1 MRSKSNRSPF
11 HRIATTTLIIAVGV
25 GLYTLG
31 YRQGAH
37 SETTIDSGFESHP
50 KAEPDNSTLESP
62 TPSQPKEPDPTPS
75 PQRNRESPMAVND
88 EGIDFR
94 EIGYQAAKD
103 NLDDALAQAA
113 SMNRREQAFF
123 VAGLFKYIAE
133 NSSPRDA
140 LTIATAQAGTTR
152 SFALKALV
160 AEWAIDKNLPN
171 DQQESR
177 QRRVLGVSEGRF
189 GLEAELAS
197 ILARSSADPAINSAW
212 MDAFSS
218 HPGRSEIVA
227 RLSPSLPDFNPAK
240 ALARTEGWTDWERS
254 RFTESLINNWSS
266 QDPRGA
272 WRWYS
277 ENPNDL
283 HADAARNILST
294 WAQRDPTDMIQS
306 LDTIANP
313 EDRRLAIE
321 AISASLATKGT
332 DKALDWVES
341 LATETE
347 KDIGLQAVYQNTP
360 KGIGA
365 VLKTENGFP
374 EIAEI
379 MPSGALAS
387 TDLRAGDLIV
397 QSRNSGEDPQ
407 DLYGKNLRD
416 IVGILRG
423 APGSE
428 VEIRVLRENEA
439 TGQLEEHSTTVVRDL
454 LILESSDRK

>member
-1 MRSKSNRSPF
+1 MRSKSNRSPLS
-11 HRIATTTLIIAVGV
+11 HITTAILIIAVGV
-25 GLYTLG
+25 GFYTLG

-37 SETTIDSGFESHP
+37 SEKAIDSGSESYP
-50 KAEPDNSTLESP
+50 KAELDNSNLESP
-62 TPSQPKEPDPTPS
+62 TPPQAQEPGPAPS
-75 PQRNRESPMAVND
+75 PRRNRERPMAVSD

-94 EIGYQAAKD
+94 EIGYQAAKG
-103 NLDDALAQAA
+103 NLDDALARAA
-113 SMNRREQAFF
+113 SMNPREQALF

-140 LTIATAQAGTTR
+140 LTIAIAQSGTIR
-152 SFALKALV
+152 GFALKALV
-160 AEWAIDKNLPN
+160 AEWAIDKNLPR

-197 ILARSSADPAINSAW
+197 ILAHSSADPTINTAW

-218 HPGRSEIVA
+218 HPSRSEIVA
-227 RLSPSLPDFNPAK
+227 RLSPSLPDFDPANI
-240 ALARTEGWTDWERS
+240 LAKTEGWTDWERS
-254 RFTESLINNWSS
+254 RFSESLIKNWSS
-266 QDPRGA
+266 EDPRSA
-272 WRWYS
+272 WDWYS
-277 ENPNDL
+277 ENPSAL
-283 HADAARNILST
+283 PADAAGDILSA
-294 WAQRDPTDMIQS
+294 WAQGDPTDIIQS

-341 LATETE
+341 LANEAE

-374 EIAEI
+374 KIAEI
-379 MPSGALAS
+379 MPTGALAS
-387 TDLRAGDLIV
+387 TDLRPGDLIV
-397 QSRNSGEDPQ
+397 QSRDSGNDPQ
-407 DLYGKNLRD
+407 DLYGKNLRE

-439 TGQLEEHSTTVVRDL
+439 TGQLEEHSATVVRDL
-454 LILESSDRK
+454 LILESSSRK